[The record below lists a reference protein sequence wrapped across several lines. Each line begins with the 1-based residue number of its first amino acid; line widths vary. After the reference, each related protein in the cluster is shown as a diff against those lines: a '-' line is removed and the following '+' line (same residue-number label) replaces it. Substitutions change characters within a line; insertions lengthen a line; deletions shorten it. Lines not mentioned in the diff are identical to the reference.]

1 MTDNTA
7 FFREVDE
14 DVRREQLERLWKK
27 YGRVIVGV
35 AILAIVGTG
44 VFTVMRNQQNARFET
59 ATSQVAEVLQS
70 IKPDNHDEIRTRLAE
85 ITPNLPEGQAAI
97 ARLYSASL
105 AASSGKRDDA
115 LNELAALSSDNRV
128 APLYRDLAKLN
139 SIQLRLDTDD
149 AAKLRAELEPLM
161 ASGQPWRFS
170 ARESAALLAIK
181 TGDKAAA
188 RDLYQQ
194 LKDDADTPTSIRD
207 RASKLTAILN

>member
-27 YGRVIVGV
+27 YGRALMGLALVAVI
-35 AILAIVGTG
+35 GTG
-44 VFTVMRNQQNARFET
+44 VFTVLRNQQNAKFEA

-85 ITPNLPEGQAAI
+85 ITPGLPEGQTAI

-105 AASSGKRDDA
+105 AAAAGKRDDA
-115 LNELAALSSDNRV
+115 LNELAALFNDSRID
-128 APLYRDLAKLN
+128 PLYRDLARLT
-139 SIQLRLDTDD
+139 SIQQRLDTDD
-149 AAKLRAELEPLM
+149 AAKLRSELEPLM
-161 ASGQPWRFS
+161 AAGQPWRFS
-170 ARESAALLAIK
+170 AREAAALLAIK

-194 LKDDADTPTSIRD
+194 LKDDADTPTSIRE
-207 RASKLTAILN
+207 RASKLSAILN